1 MKKILAAVLLL
12 SMTVLALF
20 AFSACGNP
28 QEESSSTL
36 DEELIGFENSNNAS
50 KDQNN
55 LGQWAD
61 PQ

>member
-1 MKKILAAVLLL
+1 MKKILVALLML

-28 QEESSSTL
+28 EEESSSNVN
-36 DEELIGFENSNNAS
+36 DEVVGFENSGNAS
-50 KDQNN
+50 QNQNN

>member
-1 MKKILAAVLLL
+1 MKKILAAVLML

-20 AFSACGNP
+20 TFSACSNP
-28 QEESSSTL
+28 EESSSAPL
-36 DEELIGFENSNNAS
+36 DENVIGFENSNNAS

>member
-1 MKKILAAVLLL
+1 MKKILASVLIL

-28 QEESSSTL
+28 EEQSSSDL
-36 DEELIGFENSNNAS
+36 NDEIVGFENSGNAS
-50 KDQNN
+50 QNQNN

>member
-1 MKKILAAVLLL
+1 MKKILAALLML

-28 QEESSSTL
+28 EEESSSTTN
-36 DEELIGFENSNNAS
+36 DEIVGFENSGNAS
-50 KDQNN
+50 QNQNN